1 MKYSVNISRA
11 VALWFLLTL
20 LLCCGSASAGEAK
33 FSASL
38 DRDSIVLGEN
48 VTLSLRFENGQPGG
62 LPGIPSVPG
71 LQVVGPASS
80 STESR
85 IEGAAIAMTTT
96 YTIPLGAQRAG
107 DFVIPPIIAQL
118 DGQNVQSQ
126 PLRLKVLASDP
137 SAPPAEYADK
147 LSFLWPVLPKTNF
160 YLGEVFVLEL
170 RLYVRGDVA
179 KPSDLRIPPMRGDG
193 FISATTNN
201 YKQNPPFD
209 RRVGN
214 AQFRIRQK
222 IVLVYNFI
230 FIGDQQWTNSFTQCG
245 A

>member
-1 MKYSVNISRA
+1 MKYSVQISRA
-11 VALWFLLTL
+11 FVLWLSLTL
-20 LLCCGSASAGEAK
+20 LWCCSSANAGEAK

-85 IEGAAIAMTTT
+85 IEGAAIATTTT
-96 YTIPLGAQRAG
+96 YTSPLGAQRAG
-107 DFVIPPIIAQL
+107 DFVIPPITAQM

-137 SAPPAEYADK
+137 SAPPAELAEK
-147 LSFLWPVLPKTNF
+147 LAFLWPVLPKTIF
-160 YLGEVFVLEL
+160 YLGVVFVL
-170 RLYVRGDVA
+170 
-179 KPSDLRIPPMRGDG
+179 
-193 FISATTNN
+193 
-201 YKQNPPFD
+201 
-209 RRVGN
+209 
-214 AQFRIRQK
+214 
-222 IVLVYNFI
+222 
-230 FIGDQQWTNSFTQCG
+230 
-245 A
+245 